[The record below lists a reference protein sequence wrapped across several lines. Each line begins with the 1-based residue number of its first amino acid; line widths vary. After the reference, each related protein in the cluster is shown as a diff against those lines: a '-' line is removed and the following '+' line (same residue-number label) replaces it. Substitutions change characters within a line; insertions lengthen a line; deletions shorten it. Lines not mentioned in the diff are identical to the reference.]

1 MTRDW
6 QTLYLHLNTRVFT
19 LRGRIV
25 TFGVRI
31 ELLLRLLWFF
41 GEWSYQ
47 RDWLPLLDWD
57 DDWRSSHPWLREL
70 QTSWV
75 SLGCLS
81 ENWSICGDKCQTIQH
96 LYLQSGSSTKEIV
109 AKNKR
114 NQKII
119 APKLQ
124 ADPSGLNQANNK
136 RKLPPKIRGSRS

>member
-1 MTRDW
+1 MTRNW
-6 QTLYLHLNTRVFT
+6 QTIYSHLNTRVFT

-81 ENWSICGDKCQTIQH
+81 ESWSICGDKRQTIQH

-124 ADPSGLNQANNK
+124 ANPSGLNQANNK

>member
-1 MTRDW
+1 MTRNR
-6 QTLYLHLNTRVFT
+6 QTIYSHLNTRVFT

-57 DDWRSSHPWLREL
+57 DGWRSSHPWLREL

-81 ENWSICGDKCQTIQH
+81 ESGVICGEKCQTIQY

-124 ADPSGLNQANNK
+124 ANPSGLNQANNK